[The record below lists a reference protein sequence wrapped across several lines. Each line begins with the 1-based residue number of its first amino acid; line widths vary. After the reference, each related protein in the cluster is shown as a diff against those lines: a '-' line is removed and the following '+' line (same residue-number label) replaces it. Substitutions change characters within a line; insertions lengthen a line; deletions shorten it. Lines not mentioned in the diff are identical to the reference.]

1 MDSVIIRCDDDF
13 NKINENTKEIEFYE
27 YDGLF
32 DVSDLQ
38 LDAITFTKMDV
49 DMDSI
54 PSNIRTLNLFDCCFD
69 IFDLNK
75 FKKLE
80 DLEITNKNIDVVN
93 ILNLLK
99 LRTLNLNF
107 CTILNVDRLCELKFI
122 EKISLIDVKL
132 KNFNFLLDLK
142 NIKSVVIDVDDYVGN
157 KDLFLALTKKGVLVS
172 NMMGGIYSEI

>member
-1 MDSVIIRCDDDF
+1 M
-13 NKINENTKEIEFYE
+13 
-27 YDGLF
+27 
-32 DVSDLQ
+32 
-38 LDAITFTKMDV
+38 
-49 DMDSI
+49 
-54 PSNIRTLNLFDCCFD
+54 
-69 IFDLNK
+69 
-75 FKKLE
+75 
-80 DLEITNKNIDVVN
+80 N

-122 EKISLIDVKL
+122 EKISLVDVKL